1 MQSSVMPDLS
11 IELEETHNRR
21 LFNRFVAWLCHDT
34 LFWEQKSL
42 ANFEFFVPLPH
53 FNGFNGLDY
62 EVSSFCWFIQGP
74 NHEFS
79 SDKTKSNRRPFED
92 EGFVSIAMKCRQDRG
107 LADITYDGAPVLCT
121 IFEKHLPPRKKKKKR
136 ITKI

>member
-62 EVSSFCWFIQGP
+62 GVSSFWLVLSNKQLSLFRGRTMNFHQTRPKVIEGCLWGKVLHISLTNLGLTYDCA
-74 NHEFS
+74 HEFI
-79 SDKTKSNRRPFED
+79 K
-92 EGFVSIAMKCRQDRG
+92 VSTSWNK
-107 LADITYDGAPVLCT
+107 
-121 IFEKHLPPRKKKKKR
+121 IFEP
-136 ITKI
+136 